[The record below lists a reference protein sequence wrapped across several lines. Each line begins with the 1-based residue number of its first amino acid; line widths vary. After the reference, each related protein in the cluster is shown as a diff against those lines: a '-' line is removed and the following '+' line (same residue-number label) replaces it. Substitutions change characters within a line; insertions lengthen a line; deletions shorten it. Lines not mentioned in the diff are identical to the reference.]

1 MKRILITGVNS
12 YLGNAIEQYLAEY
25 NAALGKEAYHVD
37 TLSLR
42 EEAGKED
49 AWKQTSF
56 AGYDTILHVAG
67 IAHADV
73 GNVSQDIQ
81 DLYYRINCG
90 MTLEVAQKARKEGV
104 PQFVYFSSVIVY
116 GDSGSLGKPK
126 VITADTKPQPANFYG
141 DSKWQAEQGLQSLA
155 ADGQNNNEEQIQQD
169 FNVAILRLPMIY
181 GKGSKGNFPL
191 LVKLAAKM
199 PVFPA
204 VNNQRSMLYVENLA
218 EFVRLLV
225 EHGGGGIFFPQNAEY
240 VTTAHMVQA
249 IGKAQGRK
257 IRLWKILNPFVV
269 LASYVPGKIGK
280 LVNKAFGSLTI
291 DRELTDENIKLLGD
305 FYRYDLKTGIAKS
318 VEKIS

>member
-12 YLGNAIEQYLAEY
+12 YLGNAIEQYLMEW
-25 NAALGKEAYHVD
+25 NAAQGREAYHVD
-37 TLSLR
+37 KISLR
-42 EEAGKED
+42 EDAGQ
-49 AWKQTSF
+49 AASWKAASF

-90 MTLEVAQKARKEGV
+90 MTLAVAEKAREEGV

-116 GDSGSLGKPK
+116 GESGALGAQK
-126 VITADTKPQPANFYG
+126 VITAATVPQPANFYG
-141 DSKWQAEQGLQSLA
+141 DSKWQAEQGLQELA
-155 ADGQNNNEEQIQQD
+155 DDSFA
-169 FNVAILRLPMIY
+169 VAVLRLPMIY
-181 GKGSKGNFPL
+181 GKGSRGNFPL
-191 LVKLAAKM
+191 LVKLAGKM

-204 VNNQRSMLYVENLA
+204 MNNQRSMLYVENLA
-218 EFVRLLV
+218 EFVRLLT
-225 EHGGGGIFFPQNAEY
+225 EQGGGGVFFPQNAEY

-257 IRLWKILNPFVV
+257 IHLWKILNPFVV
-269 LASYVPGKIGK
+269 LASHLPGKISK

-291 DRELTDENIKLLGD
+291 DRELTNETIRSVGE
-305 FYRYDLKTGIAKS
+305 FCRYDLETGIVKS
-318 VEKIS
+318 VEKSM